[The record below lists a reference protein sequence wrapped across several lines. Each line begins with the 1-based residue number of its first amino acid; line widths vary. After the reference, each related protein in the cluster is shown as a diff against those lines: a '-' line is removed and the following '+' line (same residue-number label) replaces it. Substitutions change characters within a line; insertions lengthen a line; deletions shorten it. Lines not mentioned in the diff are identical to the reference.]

1 MCGIVGAVGSAAATA
16 ANQVDALSSIRHRGP
31 DGRGQYYVEMQATP
45 VWLGHARL
53 SILDLSDA
61 GHQPMVSRDKRWVVT
76 FNGEI
81 YNHLELRTQLPNEW
95 VGHSDT
101 ETLVEAISRWGI
113 EKTLPKLNG
122 MFAFAVLDLH
132 ESKIHVVRDPFGVK
146 PLYYSVSNDGF
157 AFASEVKGLAAVSGG
172 NYGLDFRG
180 LQTFLS
186 LRFVPSPQT
195 LFDGVFRLQA
205 GHWLTYSI
213 AKASISI
220 QNYATAMLERFV
232 GSIEDAV
239 AEYQQVLTSSV
250 QRQLLSDVPVGIL
263 LSGGIDS
270 ALLAAVARESGS
282 ELPCYSVGFGGSY
295 SECELSDA
303 EETAKTLGLPFHS
316 IVITE
321 DSIWNTFEKTVTSI
335 EEPLGTTSVLPM
347 WDLIERARQDVTV
360 VLTGQGSDE
369 PWGGYR
375 RYQGE
380 IWREHLPF
388 PELLSLIEP
397 LTLHWKGMPEHLCR
411 ALRSIPQR
419 EIAIRYLEAYALFSG
434 SDRNLLTGDQASG
447 YSLDSIRYWLNWC
460 AQDQGKGAEPMMRI
474 DARMGLADDL
484 LLYADKISMAHSLE
498 ARVPMLDIELV
509 RFIESL
515 PLDYRVTA
523 RKTKIAH
530 KLAAETMLPSSIVNR
545 RKKGFQVP
553 FSAWIRGAWKP
564 KIESILLQS
573 CGRHFDYLDRRAV
586 EAIWKIHQKGTA
598 DRGKQ
603 LFALT
608 SFALW
613 CETWVSSTSSSEMN
627 RC

>member
-1 MCGIVGAVGSAAATA
+1 MCGIVGAIGGAAADA
-16 ANQVDALSSIRHRGP
+16 VRQGDALDSIRHRGP
-31 DGRGQYYVEMQATP
+31 DARGQFYVEMPAAP
-45 VWLGHARL
+45 VWLGHTRL
-53 SILDLSDA
+53 SILDPSDA

-81 YNHLELRTQLPNEW
+81 YNHLELREQLSGEW

-113 EKTLPKLNG
+113 ESTLPKLNG
-122 MFAFAVLDLH
+122 MFAFAVLDLQAG
-132 ESKIHVVRDPFGVK
+132 ELHVVRDPFGIK
-146 PLYYSVSNDGF
+146 PLYYSVLNDGIV
-157 AFASEVKGLAAVSGG
+157 FASEVKALTAFSGG
-172 NYGLDFRG
+172 SSKLDVRG

-186 LRFVPSPQT
+186 LRYVPSPHT
-195 LFDGVFRLQA
+195 LFDGVSRLQA

-213 AKASISI
+213 TKARISI
-220 QNYATAMLERFV
+220 QNYATPKLDRFT

-239 AEYQQVLTSSV
+239 VEYQRVLASSV
-250 QRQLLSDVPVGIL
+250 RRQLLSDVPVGIL

-270 ALLAAVARESGS
+270 ALLAAFAREDGS
-282 ELPCYSVGFGGSY
+282 KLPCYSVGFGSTY

-303 EETAKTLGLPFHS
+303 EETARTLGLPFHS
-316 IVITE
+316 IVISE
-321 DSIWNTFEKTVTSI
+321 DSIWNAFERIVTSI

-347 WDLIERARQDVTV
+347 WDLIGRARQDVTV

-388 PELLSLIEP
+388 PELLSLAEP
-397 LTLHWKGMPEHLCR
+397 LTSYWKGMPEHLCR
-411 ALRSIPQR
+411 ALRSIPHR
-419 EIAIRYLEAYALFSG
+419 DVATRYLEAYALFSG
-434 SDRNLLTGDQASG
+434 FDRSLLTGEQGNG
-447 YSLDSIRYWLNWC
+447 YSVDSIRYWLDWC
-460 AQDQGKGAEPMMRI
+460 QRDQGRGAEPMMRI

-515 PLDYRVTA
+515 PLDYRVTVS
-523 RKTKIAH
+523 KTKIVH
-530 KLAAETMLPSSIVNR
+530 KLAAESMLPRSIVDR
-545 RKKGFQVP
+545 KKKGFQVP
-553 FSAWIRGAWKP
+553 FSAWIRGAWKS
-564 KIESILLQS
+564 KIESILLRS
-573 CGRHFDYLDRRAV
+573 SGRHFDYLDRRGV
-586 EAIWKIHQKGTA
+586 EAIWEAHQSGSA

-613 CETWVSSTSSSEMN
+613 CEAWISSIPSFETS
-627 RC
+627 R

>member
-1 MCGIVGAVGSAAATA
+1 MCGIVGAIGRAAANVASQGTA
-16 ANQVDALSSIRHRGP
+16 LDSIRHRGP
-31 DGRGQYYVEMQATP
+31 DGRGQFYVERLSTP
-45 VWLGHARL
+45 VWLGHTRL
-53 SILDLSDA
+53 SILDLSEA
-61 GHQPMVSRDKRWVVT
+61 GHQPMISRDKRWVIT

-81 YNHLELRTQLPNEW
+81 YNHLELREQIPHDW

-101 ETLVEAISRWGI
+101 ETLVEAISRWGV

-122 MFAFAVLDLH
+122 MFAFALLDQEAGELH
-132 ESKIHVVRDPFGVK
+132 IVRDPFGIK
-146 PLYYSVSNDGF
+146 PLYYSVMHDGLI
-157 AFASEVKGLAAVSGG
+157 FASEVKGLRAIAGDS
-172 NYGLDFRG
+172 NKLDVRG

-186 LRFVPSPQT
+186 LRFVPSPHT
-195 LFDGVFRLQA
+195 LFDGVSRLEA
-205 GHWLTYSI
+205 GHWLRYSI
-213 AKASISI
+213 NNASLSI
-220 QNYATAMLERFV
+220 QSYATPKLDRFT
-232 GSIEDAV
+232 GSIDDAV
-239 AEYQQVLTSSV
+239 VEYQRILKSSV
-250 QRQLLSDVPVGIL
+250 RRQLLSDVPVGIL

-270 ALLAAVARESGS
+270 ALLAAVAREDGG
-282 ELPCYSVGFGGSY
+282 ELPCYSVGFGSTY

-303 EETAKTLGLPFHS
+303 EETARTIGLPFHP
-316 IVITE
+316 IVISE
-321 DSIWNTFEKTVTSI
+321 ESIWSAFERTVTSI

-347 WDLIERARQDVTV
+347 WDLIGRARQDVTV

-380 IWREHLPF
+380 IWRERLPF
-388 PELLSLIEP
+388 PEMLSIAEP
-397 LTLHWKGMPEHLCR
+397 LALHWKGMPEYLSR

-419 EIAIRYLEAYALFSG
+419 DIAKRYFEAYALFSG
-434 SDRNLLTGDQASG
+434 PDRMLLTGNQENG
-447 YSLDSIRYWLNWC
+447 YSIDSIRYWLDWC
-460 AQDQGKGAEPMMRI
+460 RQDQGKSAEPMMRI

-523 RKTKIAH
+523 NRTKIAH
-530 KLAAETMLPSSIVNR
+530 KLAAECMLPSSIVNR
-545 RKKGFQVP
+545 KKMGFQVP
-553 FSAWIRGAWKP
+553 FSAWIRGAWKQ
-564 KIESILLQS
+564 KIESILLRS
-573 CGRHFDYLDRRAV
+573 NGRHLDFLDIRGV
-586 EAIWKIHQKGTA
+586 NSIWESHQSGSA

-613 CETWVSSTSSSEMN
+613 CDAWIS
-627 RC
+627 